1 MFRKVSI
8 VRHYFSILLLV
19 MTVAGSL
26 YLSLHPLDL
35 ESLFESKI
43 GRAVGL
49 SISVAENPYNKLALE
64 LDQKEEQIAL
74 REQKLDRIQA
84 ELLANTRLN
93 RYIMLTMTFFL
104 LILFFL
110 ITLNYYLDYQRRK
123 SESRNDKQ
131 I

>member
-1 MFRKVSI
+1 MFRQVSKT
-8 VRHYFSILLLV
+8 RHYFSILLLV

-74 REQKLDRIQA
+74 REQKLDQIQA

-110 ITLNYYLDYQRRK
+110 IALNYYLDYQRRK

>member
-1 MFRKVSI
+1 
-8 VRHYFSILLLV
+8 LV
-19 MTVAGSL
+19 ATVAGSL

-35 ESLFESKI
+35 ESLFQSKI

-64 LDQKEEQIAL
+64 LGQKEEQIAL
-74 REQKLDRIQA
+74 REQKLDQLQA
-84 ELLANTRLN
+84 EILANSRAN
-93 RYIMLTMTFFL
+93 RYIMITMTFFL
-104 LILFFL
+104 LVLFFL
-110 ITLNYYLDYQRRK
+110 IALNYYLDYQRRK